1 MTMRCVGLLLGAVA
15 CAGLVSGCSPAVTVL
30 GPASI
35 SETAGMVT
43 LPEVDQP
50 DYVVREDLWRR
61 SHTGGVAL
69 RVDLPSMPAA
79 GLDCVAMTGRSTLS
93 SSGEGRVDAVDPS
106 AAIMAILTPRG
117 SREPAA
123 VVYVPAA
130 AAGQT
135 RALGAREVA
144 LGCVATHPSLL
155 LSPAAARDA
164 ALRWVQGQPGFEA
177 LVADVDALWASS
189 AEDFLRGAVAQGLIS
204 RAAGL
209 AEGALSAR
217 AAAVREAV
225 GNSWDPYVDDLPGA
239 AVEFVNPT
247 MVAYGAEVR
256 DANGDVTGVK
266 LVAGKASEMLLTPW
280 PTWRNPVREPYALGD
295 GHFTIRFTKGYDLTQ
310 VGSGSIAYDLES
322 AEGQATIAN
331 LMNLATVVT
340 DAFGLFGLDQSS
352 SSWIAAI
359 QATIDKLEDFGAVQG
374 IQASLG
380 QYRLFDAIVGLI
392 QFELASVHLDTLSR
406 WLWDSLPSWL
416 AGDFLAVL
424 QATLGILSTVFE
436 SLDFANSDG
445 PFLVDLAFSP
455 WQVTYAVRQTDGVLA
470 SDPDA

>member
-177 LVADVDALWASS
+177 LVAD
-189 AEDFLRGAVAQGLIS
+189 
-204 RAAGL
+204 
-209 AEGALSAR
+209 
-217 AAAVREAV
+217 
-225 GNSWDPYVDDLPGA
+225 
-239 AVEFVNPT
+239 
-247 MVAYGAEVR
+247 
-256 DANGDVTGVK
+256 
-266 LVAGKASEMLLTPW
+266 
-280 PTWRNPVREPYALGD
+280 
-295 GHFTIRFTKGYDLTQ
+295 
-310 VGSGSIAYDLES
+310 
-322 AEGQATIAN
+322 
-331 LMNLATVVT
+331 
-340 DAFGLFGLDQSS
+340 
-352 SSWIAAI
+352 
-359 QATIDKLEDFGAVQG
+359 
-374 IQASLG
+374 
-380 QYRLFDAIVGLI
+380 
-392 QFELASVHLDTLSR
+392 
-406 WLWDSLPSWL
+406 
-416 AGDFLAVL
+416 
-424 QATLGILSTVFE
+424 
-436 SLDFANSDG
+436 
-445 PFLVDLAFSP
+445 
-455 WQVTYAVRQTDGVLA
+455 
-470 SDPDA
+470 